1 MLSLSLIQK
10 GIVLPVCGC
19 NVQEVGSTN
28 KGEVVH
34 NVTCFRSDTCFGQA
48 GGSTLPIGVAIAFFN
63 FLVIGWGFSNVK
75 FDTNPGCDRFLKP
88 VRVTCALKMWKNV
101 VDNMSIDGMLI
112 QNKKI
117 INYFRIM
124 PILNDGAH
132 LLDPR
137 PHLRQSLRCSLRHPQ
152 NPDIETGCFYEL
164 LQLSE
169 KLYTLGIKFHKLLR

>member
-10 GIVLPVCGC
+10 GIVLPVCMVVMSKRW
-19 NVQEVGSTN
+19 VQRT
-28 KGEVVH
+28 KAEVVH

-75 FDTNPGCDRFLKP
+75 FHTNPGCDIFLNP

-137 PHLRQSLRCSLRHPQ
+137 PHLHQSLRCSLRHPQ

-169 KLYTLGIKFHKLLR
+169 KLYTLGIKFH